1 MAEQKKG
8 VSEDWLAFWLAIVIF
23 LISLL
28 AYTGT
33 DPLGWVVS
41 TKEWTDSS
49 KAIAPTGKIYQS
61 VKGEITKIDGNKLTI
76 KKADGK
82 EETVTVKDPT
92 PYKVGDTYEKKGLSG
107 FASLVLTYIFMAV
120 VFTIGAALMRA
131 NLKFLVNVLIINAS
145 GTKEAFI

>member
-1 MAEQKKG
+1 MVEQKKG
-8 VSEDWLAFWLAIVIF
+8 VSEDWLAFWLAVIIF
-23 LISLL
+23 IISLL

-49 KAIAPTGKIYQS
+49 KAIAPTGKMYQS
-61 VKGEITKIDGNKLTI
+61 EKGEITKIDGNKLTI

-92 PYKVGDTYEKKGLSG
+92 IYKVGDTY
-107 FASLVLTYIFMAV
+107 
-120 VFTIGAALMRA
+120 
-131 NLKFLVNVLIINAS
+131 
-145 GTKEAFI
+145 